1 MSSLTLILSSFN
13 CLNVR
18 YVREE
23 GRWLYYSSF
32 GVSLA
37 CIITLACCSGVR
49 RNYPVNLVFLGIFTV
64 CEGLLLGTISSYYDV
79 DAVLIAVG
87 TTAGVSLGLTIFAL
101 QTKIDFTACW
111 GDLSNHHSAH
121 F

>member
-1 MSSLTLILSSFN
+1 MSRVT
-13 CLNVR
+13 CLYVR
-18 YVREE
+18 YVRGE

-32 GVSLA
+32 GVSLV

-49 RNYPVNLVFLGIFTV
+49 RNFPLNFVFLGIFTV

-79 DAVLIAVG
+79 DAVLITVG
-87 TTAGVSLGLTIFAL
+87 ITAGVSLALTIFAL

-111 GDLSNHHSAH
+111 GDQSNPDSAH
-121 F
+121 I